1 MRRSKSWR
9 SLYGQC
15 WGINQISLLRINNHQ
30 NELTMPHL
38 PPTLAYRQA
47 FIQDQLN
54 ASARTMART
63 YEDCTGDII
72 KAVDAI
78 IRAYNHHRKILLC
91 GNGGSAG
98 DAQHLATEMVIR
110 MNPAIKRPGLPAI
123 ALTADSTL
131 LTAGANDIGYDQVFA
146 RSVEALGQEGDV
158 LIGLSTSG
166 KSESVNNA
174 MRLARAMKMTTI
186 ALGGRGGGPMKEL
199 ADIAIIVPSD
209 ETAHIQEGHIAIGH
223 IIFTMVENE
232 MYSG

>member
-1 MRRSKSWR
+1 MA
-9 SLYGQC
+9 
-15 WGINQISLLRINNHQ
+15 
-30 NELTMPHL
+30 HL
-38 PPTLAYRQA
+38 PLTLLARQA

-54 ASARTMART
+54 ASAHTMTRTFEQCAR
-63 YEDCTGDII
+63 EIVN
-72 KAVDAI
+72 AVDAI
-78 IRAYNHHRKILLC
+78 IGAYNRRKKVLLC

-131 LTAGANDIGYDQVFA
+131 LTAGANDIGYDQTFA
-146 RSVEALGQEGDV
+146 RAVEALGDEGDV

-174 MRLARAMKMTTI
+174 LRLARTKKMTTI

-199 ADIAIIVPSD
+199 ADVAIIIPSD
-209 ETAHIQEGHIAIGH
+209 DTARIQEGHIAVGH

-232 MYSG
+232 MYGGKKD

>member
-1 MRRSKSWR
+1 MS
-9 SLYGQC
+9 
-15 WGINQISLLRINNHQ
+15 
-30 NELTMPHL
+30 HL
-38 PPTLAYRQA
+38 PLTLLARQA

-54 ASARTMART
+54 ASATTMTRTFEECAR
-63 YEDCTGDII
+63 DII

-78 IRAYNHHRKILLC
+78 IGAYNRRKKVLLC

-110 MNPAIKRPGLPAI
+110 MNPGIKRPGLPAI

-131 LTAGANDIGYDQVFA
+131 LTAGANDIGYDQTFA
-146 RSVEALGQEGDV
+146 RAVEALGEDGDV

-174 MRLARAMKMTTI
+174 MRLARKKGIATI
-186 ALGGRGGGPMKEL
+186 ALGGRGGGPMREL
-199 ADIAIIVPSD
+199 ADIAIIIPSD
-209 ETAHIQEGHIAIGH
+209 DTAHIQEGHIAVGH

-232 MYSG
+232 MYGGKKG

>member
-1 MRRSKSWR
+1 MA
-9 SLYGQC
+9 
-15 WGINQISLLRINNHQ
+15 
-30 NELTMPHL
+30 HL
-38 PPTLAYRQA
+38 PLTILAREA
-47 FIQDQLN
+47 FIQDELKS
-54 ASARTMART
+54 SAQTKARIA
-63 YEDCTGDII
+63 EQCTRDII

-78 IRAYNHHRKILLC
+78 IGAYNRQKKVLLC

-131 LTAGANDIGYDQVFA
+131 LTAGANDIGYDNTFA
-146 RSVEALGQEGDV
+146 RAVEALGQKGDV

-174 MRLARAMKMTTI
+174 MRMARKKGMTTI
-186 ALGGRGGGPMKEL
+186 AFGGRGGGPMKDL
-199 ADIAIIVPSD
+199 ADVAIIVPSD
-209 ETAHIQEGHIAIGH
+209 ETARIQEGHITIGH

-232 MYSG
+232 MYGAKKD